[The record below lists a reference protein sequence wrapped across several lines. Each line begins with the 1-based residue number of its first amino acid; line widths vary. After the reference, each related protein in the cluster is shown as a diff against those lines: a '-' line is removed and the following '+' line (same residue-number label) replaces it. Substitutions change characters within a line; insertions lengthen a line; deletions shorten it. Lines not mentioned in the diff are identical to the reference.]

1 MSKKVVIPTKPVRD
15 PAKLDQW
22 ISGAGESPPAPVP
35 QPAPAVAVV
44 VPPPAVP
51 LALQAPVAQV
61 LAAPVSAPS
70 EVTEPEPPTAP
81 AELMK
86 RLTIDITDNLH
97 RRIKATCA
105 NRGTKMVDEIRII
118 LESAFP

>member
-1 MSKKVVIPTKPVRD
+1 
-15 PAKLDQW
+15 
-22 ISGAGESPPAPVP
+22 
-35 QPAPAVAVV
+35 
-44 VPPPAVP
+44 
-51 LALQAPVAQV
+51 
-61 LAAPVSAPS
+61 
-70 EVTEPEPPTAP
+70 
-81 AELMK
+81 MK

>member
-22 ISGAGESPPAPVP
+22 ISGAGESPPAPAP
-35 QPAPAVAVV
+35 QLAPAVAVAAPPPV
-44 VPPPAVP
+44 ASPPAVEVSP
-51 LALQAPVAQV
+51 ALAPAPAVVA
-61 LAAPVSAPS
+61 
-70 EVTEPEPPTAP
+70 EPEPPPAP

>member
-22 ISGAGESPPAPVP
+22 ISGAGESPSAPTP
-35 QPAPAVAVV
+35 QPAPAIAVV
-44 VPPPAVP
+44 ASPPASSP
-51 LALQAPVAQV
+51 PVVEV
-61 LAAPVSAPS
+61 LAAPASAQS
-70 EVTEPEPPTAP
+70 IVAEPEPPPAP